1 MNENKLDNDFKEFAK
16 KGCKSACSI
25 YLYLFV
31 IACIWASV
39 ILYSDRQHSKTG
51 QFYDPQEQETGEV
64 YVCTGRRSH
73 AYHSNRN
80 CIGLK
85 SCSKKIVVLTIEEA
99 KEEGRTPCHF
109 CHN

>member
-1 MNENKLDNDFKEFAK
+1 MKHSLLALAILLLSSCTGGNNDKN
-16 KGCKSACSI
+16 
-25 YLYLFV
+25 LP
-31 IACIWASV
+31 
-39 ILYSDRQHSKTG
+39 RTG

-64 YVCTGRRSH
+64 YVCTGKRSH
-73 AYHSNRN
+73 AYHSNRE
-80 CIGLK
+80 CFGLK